1 MNKNKNHSVN
11 MGKSPVP
18 LVGGFSLFFASL
30 KPARLVGL
38 LILLTLSFT
47 LQAGDPPGF
56 DKNVNLVAREQPLA
70 SFLGDLF
77 GQIGLPAIVD
87 VQVDGK
93 VNGKFSNV
101 SARKV
106 FDDIARSFGL
116 VMFYDGAVVFVYTGK
131 NVSRRILAVPDHV
144 TRRVMKNAADLKLVD
159 EQNRLRA
166 SRDGGLVVTGTKRF
180 LELIEEMVY
189 AAQSNLQ
196 SYEPPFSFRVF
207 YLKYAWAQD
216 VVLRFG
222 GRQVVVPGVAST
234 LRRLVGDTS
243 SASAHSVYRETLIS
257 PSLPGM
263 RGQGLA
269 SIGEE
274 GRLGLPDPNMP
285 AVKDGQPPRDFSQS
299 NKGDGFGQL
308 YYSQSTRSQ
317 VRIEAD
323 PRLNAIIV
331 RDAPNR
337 ISRYAELIKAL
348 DVEPQMLEI
357 EATIIDIYQDRM
369 LELGVNWRWMNG
381 DDEVLFGK
389 GDSTDLL
396 LRPDR
401 PITPIGRGGF
411 ISFVL
416 GDKSKFIG
424 RINALEA
431 KGAARI
437 VTSPHVLT
445 LSNVEAIFD
454 TSSTF
459 FVRVEGNY
467 EVDLYNV
474 SVGTSLRVTPH
485 VFKDEGDTRIKL
497 LITVEDGKQRDEKVD
512 RIPVIET
519 SSINT
524 QALIGSS
531 ESILIG
537 GLVRETS
544 SDSEDKVPFVGDIPL
559 VGNLFKT
566 NKRGGERVERLFLI
580 SPRLVPRNLQT
591 ASYSSAADN
600 ALERFRSGDT
610 EVKGSTLIDK
620 LEERQLRSWN
630 EAPVKK
636 KVQRETSVQERTP
649 MKEIQAG
656 KPSGREGF
664 QQWERDYIEL

>member
-1 MNKNKNHSVN
+1 MKKNKNS
-11 MGKSPVP
+11 
-18 LVGGFSLFFASL
+18 FFAIAKL
-30 KPARLVGL
+30 AAGL
-38 LILLTLSFT
+38 LLLVSLSV
-47 LQAGDPPGF
+47 QAGDPPNF
-56 DKNVNLVAREQPLA
+56 DKSVNLVAREQPLA

-77 GQIGLPAIVD
+77 GQIGMPTIVD
-87 VQVDGK
+87 AQVEGK
-93 VNGKFSNV
+93 VNGNFTGV
-101 SARKV
+101 AVRQV
-106 FDDIARSFGL
+106 FNDIARSFGL
-116 VMFYDGAVVFVYTGK
+116 VMFYDGAVVFIYTGK
-131 NVSRRILAVPDHV
+131 DVSRRILAVPDHI
-144 TRRVMKNAADLKLVD
+144 TRRVMKNATDLRLID

-234 LRRLVGDTS
+234 LRRLVSDTS
-243 SASAHSVYRETLIS
+243 SAAAHSVYRETLIS

-269 SIGEE
+269 SIGKE
-274 GRLGLPDPNMP
+274 GRLGLPD
-285 AVKDGQPPRDFSQS
+285 S
-299 NKGDGFGQL
+299 NAEARNDARSSPDTPHSGTPDSFGQI
-308 YYSQSTRSQ
+308 YYSQSTKSQ

-337 ISRYAELIKAL
+337 ISRYKELIKAL

-369 LELGVNWRWMNG
+369 LELGINWRWMNG
-381 DDEVLFGK
+381 DDEVLFGT
-389 GDSTDLL
+389 GDGSDLL
-396 LRPDR
+396 LRPGR
-401 PITPIGRGGF
+401 PVTPMGRGGF
-411 ISFVL
+411 VSFVL
-416 GDKSKFIG
+416 GDKAKFIG

-467 EVDLYNV
+467 EVDLYNI

-485 VFKDEGDTRIKL
+485 VFKDDGETRIKL
-497 LITVEDGKQRDEKVD
+497 LITVEDGKQRDQTVD

-524 QALIGSS
+524 QALIGSKD
-531 ESILIG
+531 SILIG
-537 GLVRETS
+537 GLVREVS
-544 SDSEDKVPFVGDIPL
+544 SDSEDKVPFVGDLPL
-559 VGNLFKT
+559 LGNLFKT
-566 NKRGGERVERLFLI
+566 NKRSGERVERLFLI
-580 SPRLVPRNLQT
+580 SPRLVPRNQHL
-591 ASYSSAADN
+591 ASYPSATDA
-600 ALERFRSGDT
+600 ALGRFRSGGM
-610 EVKGSTLIDK
+610 EREGKTLIDR
-620 LEERQLRSWN
+620 LEQKQIREWSK
-630 EAPVKK
+630 APVPLPAK
-636 KVQRETSVQERTP
+636 QPEETYMEGRG
-649 MKEIQAG
+649 AG
-656 KPSGREGF
+656 KSF
-664 QQWERDYIEL
+664 QHWERENIEL